1 VAAAYDPGQWHDFG
15 TSFAAA
21 AGALLG
27 LAFVA
32 ISFNLD
38 PILKIKALP
47 DRAIETL
54 AFFAY
59 ALAGSLL
66 IQVPGLSDTG
76 LGVGQA
82 ILAAGVVVLVVRN
95 VPRWKLER
103 EDPLSWRLTHFAPAA
118 LTALLAFAGAVA
130 TLTTSAGGLY
140 WLAAAM
146 TVATAS
152 GLINSWVLLV
162 EIRR

>member
-1 VAAAYDPGQWHDFG
+1 VAAYDPGQWHDFA

-38 PILKIKALP
+38 TILKIKALP
-47 DRAIETL
+47 GRAIETL

-59 ALAGSLL
+59 SLAGSLL
-66 IQVPGLSDTG
+66 IQLPGLSSAG
-76 LGVGQA
+76 LGIGQA
-82 ILAAGVVVLVVRN
+82 VLAAGIAVLAVRGL
-95 VPRWKLER
+95 PRWAQER
-103 EDPLSWRLTHFAPAA
+103 DDPLSWRLTHLVPPV
-118 LTALLAFAGAVA
+118 LTVLLAVVGAVA
-130 TLTTSAGGLY
+130 TLTASLGGLY

-146 TVATAS
+146 TVATTS
-152 GLINSWVLLV
+152 GIINSWVLLV